1 MRKTLVCIFGVCFAA
16 SAAASLWFMEAESK
30 ASETLKTSG
39 ISGTPETSENR
50 EIAEQKQAD
59 SDKEITIVID
69 PGHGGIDGGAL
80 DADGTAEK
88 DINLEIAG
96 ALADEMK
103 GYPVNVVMTREE
115 DRGLYAE
122 KGQSIREKKREDLLK
137 RKEIMEAEGVE
148 LAVSIHL
155 NSFPQDE
162 RVSGAQVFYP
172 SMQTTGTNVFEV
184 ENKAQI
190 YAEAIQ
196 KSLEINI
203 EDEKERKAA
212 VKNDILL
219 FKNARTNMVLVECGF
234 LSNPVEAD
242 KLKTAEY
249 QRILSEAIWAGI
261 NDVLGLNAL
270 PECKIIDSA
279 NGKQ

>member
-1 MRKTLVCIFGVCFAA
+1 MRKALICIFAVCFAA
-16 SAAASLWFMEAESK
+16 SAAIGLWVMDAEPEALKTLENSEIPEENAES
-30 ASETLKTSG
+30 SG
-39 ISGTPETSENR
+39 N
-50 EIAEQKQAD
+50 AD
-59 SDKEITIVID
+59 EEITIVID
-69 PGHGGIDGGAL
+69 PGHGGMDGGAS
-80 DADGTAEK
+80 DSGGAQEK
-88 DINLEIAG
+88 DINLAIAK
-96 ALADEMK
+96 ALSEEMK

-115 DRGLYAE
+115 DCGLYEE
-122 KGQSIREKKREDLLK
+122 KGQSIREKKREDLLR

-162 RVSGAQVFYP
+162 KVYGAQVFYP
-172 SMQTTGTNVFEV
+172 LAQTNRTNVSLA
-184 ENKAQI
+184 ENRSKK

-203 EDEKERKAA
+203 DDGREREAMP
-212 VKNDILL
+212 KNDILL
-219 FKNARTNMVLVECGF
+219 FRNPRTNMVLVECGF
-234 LSNPVEAD
+234 LSNSVEAG

-249 QRILSEAIWAGI
+249 QRILSQAIWAGI
-261 NDVLGLNAL
+261 NDVLGLEAL